1 MLDYLRRHVHGTV
14 LGGLRYDKAQVSYYV
29 LRSVTGHVTGQLL
42 EQNETR
48 REDNSPVVL
57 GFLMANITRSS
68 KSGSDWTPNEL
79 LAYNI
84 RVVYQDFATFFGA
97 QNLPD
102 PQINNEV
109 LIAQDVATV
118 QSDDAY
124 TFLRTMD
131 LAMSTP
137 PGKESAVNDF
147 SVNLFRILRY
157 TGSRAVGRVARTRKD
172 LLFWV
177 CGEERHAKADVCIM
191 DIEDILILVQ
201 EDKRHLDGSDPE
213 PPLIAQGIAAFYNNN
228 NTRVRILML
237 DPLQSKVIPGITM
250 KGTMPIFYKIPV
262 TADLVRA
269 VQLGE
274 YPAQETIVYA
284 HIPVVPRPARRYSEG
299 MKPLDNRRV
308 VLACYEA
315 FKQFF

>member
-1 MLDYLRRHVHGTV
+1 M
-14 LGGLRYDKAQVSYYV
+14 
-29 LRSVTGHVTGQLL
+29 TGQLL

-57 GFLMANITRSS
+57 GFLYVISMIYIGSRISSSGCRMANITRSS

-147 SVNLFRILRY
+147 AVNLFRILRY
-157 TGSRAVGRVARTRKD
+157 TGRAVGRVARTRKD

-177 CGEERHAKADVCIM
+177 CGEERHAKADVC
-191 DIEDILILVQ
+191 
-201 EDKRHLDGSDPE
+201 
-213 PPLIAQGIAAFYNNN
+213 
-228 NTRVRILML
+228 
-237 DPLQSKVIPGITM
+237 QSWTSKT
-250 KGTMPIFYKIPV
+250 
-262 TADLVRA
+262 
-269 VQLGE
+269 
-274 YPAQETIVYA
+274 
-284 HIPVVPRPARRYSEG
+284 S
-299 MKPLDNRRV
+299 
-308 VLACYEA
+308 
-315 FKQFF
+315 